1 MAALVSPAA
10 LAIGLTAGSAAM
22 GAGFTAPV
30 KLQPLVSGVT
40 FTNGYSEEQSDQL
53 SFAVNDDGAAV
64 TAILAG
70 PVEPLGL
77 SRALETA
84 TLTPSGSL
92 VDQQPFAL
100 PAGALG
106 VGPVEVALGATGRA
120 ALELDYVD
128 GAEPPSCCERVGA
141 ASWSLGGSPGPL
153 LTLSPAASNA
163 AAEGVTVTPSGTVLA
178 TWQANVGYDGE
189 DGRFDEYGGPD
200 ELSRLGE
207 PGSPAPAPVA
217 ATGPLPPDAP
227 MCFPFACSSGCLP
240 ASCFSTPTSADG
252 SRISAV
258 VDRHG
263 RVLARTGAPGHTLG
277 RAQALGVALLPS
289 PPVAEAVGGNHADL
303 VAWQSKDG
311 LQAAGG
317 TVGGRFATP
326 QQLYSH
332 PTGSERGGGSALGSV
347 IAFVDGRGRRYVIWS
362 YDSFVYD
369 AAARADGRFG
379 HAQRLSADLHC
390 TLDDSPALAFVSSPN
405 GHALIAYGCPD
416 GETSVYVVR
425 YTP

>member
-1 MAALVSPAA
+1 MIALAPLAA
-10 LAIGLTAGSAAM
+10 LAIALAAAPAAP

-53 SFAVNDDGAAV
+53 SFAVNDRGAAV
-64 TAILAG
+64 AAILAG

-77 SRALETA
+77 SVALETA
-84 TLTPSGSL
+84 TLAPSGGL

-100 PAGALG
+100 PAS
-106 VGPVEVALGATGRA
+106 ALGAGPVAVSLGASGRA
-120 ALELDYVD
+120 ALELDFID

-141 ASWSLGGSPGPL
+141 SSWSLGGSPGPL
-153 LTLSPAASNA
+153 LTLSPAAGNA

-189 DGRFDEYGGPD
+189 DGRFDEYGGPN
-200 ELSRLGE
+200 EISRLGE
-207 PGSPAPAPVA
+207 PGSPAPAPAA
-217 ATGPLPPDAP
+217 ATGPLSPDAP

-252 SRISAV
+252 SRIAAV
-258 VDRHG
+258 IDRHG
-263 RVLARTGAPGHTLG
+263 RVLARTSAPGHAFG
-277 RAQALGVALLPS
+277 RAQALGIALPPS
-289 PPVAEAVGGNHADL
+289 PPVAEAAGGNRADL

-311 LQAAGG
+311 LQAATG
-317 TVGGRFATP
+317 TVGGRFGVA
-326 QQLYSH
+326 QRLYAH
-332 PTGSERGGGSALGSV
+332 PTKGERSGGSGPGSV
-347 IAFVDGRGRRYVIWS
+347 VAFVDGRGRRYVIWS

-369 AAARADGRFG
+369 AATNADGRFG
-379 HAQRLSADLHC
+379 RAQRLSANLHC
-390 TLDDSPALAFVSSPN
+390 TLDDSPALAFASSPN

-416 GETSVYVVR
+416 GETSVYVIR

>member
-1 MAALVSPAA
+1 MA
-10 LAIGLTAGSAAM
+10 
-22 GAGFTAPV
+22 AGFTSPV

-53 SFAVNDDGAAV
+53 SFAVNDNGAAV
-64 TAILAG
+64 AAILAG

-77 SRALETA
+77 SVALQTA
-84 TLTPSGSL
+84 TLAPRGGL
-92 VDQQPFAL
+92 VDQQPLAL

-106 VGPVEVALGATGRA
+106 AGPVEVALGAGGHA

-128 GAEPPSCCERVGA
+128 GSEPPSCCERVGA
-141 ASWSLGGSPGPL
+141 SSWSLGGSPGPL
-153 LTLSPAASNA
+153 LALSPAASNA
-163 AAEGVTVTPSGTVLA
+163 AAEGVTVTSSGAVLA

-189 DGRFDEYGGPD
+189 DGRFDEYGGPN

-217 ATGPLPPDAP
+217 ATGPLSPDAP

-240 ASCFSTPTSADG
+240 ASCFSTPTGADG

-258 VDRHG
+258 IDRRG
-263 RVLARTGAPGHTLG
+263 RVLARTGAPGRALG
-277 RAQALGVALLPS
+277 RAQALGVALPPS

-311 LQAAGG
+311 LQAAAG
-317 TVGGRFATP
+317 TVGGRFGAA
-326 QQLYSH
+326 QQLYAH
-332 PTGSERGGGSALGSV
+332 PTGSERSGGSSLGSV
-347 IAFVDGRGRRYVIWS
+347 VAFVDGRGRRYVIWS

-369 AAARADGRFG
+369 AASDARGRFG
-379 HAQRLSADLHC
+379 HAQRLSGNLHC
-390 TLDDSPALAFVSSPN
+390 TLDDSPALAFASSPN
-405 GHALIAYGCPD
+405 GHALIAFGCPD
-416 GETSVYVVR
+416 GETNVYVAR